1 MVIPHVHS
9 VLKHLHSSWD
19 AGSSLILTSNF
30 CLVWCQGKGFSAV
43 QDPFITF
50 LPLQECESLLSCS
63 VTLFSAV
70 AKHLCHSLEVGCSD
84 ASALSL
90 PVYFDGIYAIAKVK
104 GVILTYFFLVIP
116 CLASPYFC

>member
-19 AGSSLILTSNF
+19 AGSSVILTSHF
-30 CLVWCQGKGFSAV
+30 CLVWCQGKGFSAA

-50 LPLQECESLLSCS
+50 LPLQECESLQSHL

-70 AKHLCHSLEVGCSD
+70 AKHLCVSQLGRSCSD
-84 ASALSL
+84 ASAFFL
-90 PVYFDGIYAIAKVK
+90 PVYFDGIYAISKVK
-104 GVILTYFFLVIP
+104 GVILTFFFFF
-116 CLASPYFC
+116 CLFS

>member
-1 MVIPHVHS
+1 MVIPHVLR

-19 AGSSLILTSNF
+19 AGSSLILTSHF
-30 CLVWCQGKGFSAV
+30 CLVWCQGKGFSSV
-43 QDPFITF
+43 QDSFITF
-50 LPLQECESLLSCS
+50 LPLQECESLLSCLE
-63 VTLFSAV
+63 TLFSAL

-104 GVILTYFFLVIP
+104 GVILPYFFGLF
-116 CLASPYFC
+116 S